1 MARVRAGD
9 GAFGRSA
16 CRRPSARL
24 TNDRGGVNQNPRESV
39 VRFYGIHPKL
49 MGIGVEL
56 SILCATVLALGVPM
70 TLPAPSDP
78 RWRSYLLDSTSRPAL
93 NFLALKIFLGRTE
106 VALKGTTSDDAVRQ
120 AAQQFRE
127 LLEKNLTLP
136 SVQKDVAALFG
147 SRS

>member
-1 MARVRAGD
+1 
-9 GAFGRSA
+9 
-16 CRRPSARL
+16 
-24 TNDRGGVNQNPRESV
+24 
-39 VRFYGIHPKL
+39 
-49 MGIGVEL
+49 
-56 SILCATVLALGVPM
+56 M

-106 VALKGTTSDDAVRQ
+106 VALKGTSSNDAVSQ
-120 AAQQFRE
+120 AVQQFRE

>member
-1 MARVRAGD
+1 
-9 GAFGRSA
+9 
-16 CRRPSARL
+16 
-24 TNDRGGVNQNPRESV
+24 
-39 VRFYGIHPKL
+39 
-49 MGIGVEL
+49 
-56 SILCATVLALGVPM
+56 M

-78 RWRSYLLDSTSRPAL
+78 RWRSYLLDGTSRPAL

-106 VALKGTTSDDAVRQ
+106 VTLKATSSDEAIRQ
-120 AAQQFRE
+120 AIQQFRE

>member
-1 MARVRAGD
+1 
-9 GAFGRSA
+9 
-16 CRRPSARL
+16 
-24 TNDRGGVNQNPRESV
+24 
-39 VRFYGIHPKL
+39 
-49 MGIGVEL
+49 
-56 SILCATVLALGVPM
+56 M